1 MGLPWDEASVP
12 RNLKVIASLRSGDK
26 LSVLKK
32 GTHPTNYSNLGKGGR
47 GLREI
52 FDRQQGGFWAGKR
65 GLERSKKGETLL
77 EDKQYF
83 IPLVSIFQAAVRMWH
98 EGQGVQPLDIA
109 NAYRGLERMKST
121 YRKSS
126 LQHRQKM
133 HQILTTI
140 NPMIPRV
147 GASRCIPI
155 KKGRTVNLLK
165 QKELAG
171 MENFFAG
178 FLNSPDNAGFS
189 QEQEGTAGQLRS
201 IFGTDQQSQASP
213 TRIPTNGGMQYT
225 RQKLGVCRQFIM
237 DNHRN
242 PGWLGKNRLPPDGV
256 ASTKTLYQALS
267 EDEAM
272 LFLVSQLVNQA
283 GIEAL
288 ISDVLTYRAPDTKQY
303 EKYDW
308 LFSAS
313 NLKILPIAWQN
324 HPIYITLHKHW
335 LEVTSIMKID
345 CQSPAAFQACELA
358 KDPSENTT
366 PIQPFSGLQLG
377 LPKFEAT
384 FALSCRRN
392 GQTIS
397 WQLNT
402 AEVQT

>member
-1 MGLPWDEASVP
+1 MGLPWDEANVP

-32 GTHPTNYSNLGKGGR
+32 GANPTYFSNLGKKGR

-65 GLERSKKGETLL
+65 GLERSRKGETLL
-77 EDKQYF
+77 QDKQYL

-98 EGQGVQPLDIA
+98 QGQGVQPLDIA
-109 NAYRGLERMKST
+109 NAFRGLERMKST
-121 YRKSS
+121 YLKSS

-133 HQILTTI
+133 QQILSTI
-140 NPMIPRV
+140 NPLIPRV

-155 KKGRTVNLLK
+155 KKGKTVNLLK

-171 MENFFAG
+171 IKTFFAG

-189 QEQEGTAGQLRS
+189 QEQNATNTELQSVFGTAQP
-201 IFGTDQQSQASP
+201 SQAAP

-225 RQKLGVCRQFIM
+225 RQMLGVCRQFIM

-242 PGWLGKNRLPPDGV
+242 PGWLGKNRLPKNGV
-256 ASTKTLYQALS
+256 DSTKALYQALS
-267 EDEAM
+267 GDEAM

-288 ISDVLTYRAPDTKQY
+288 ISDVLTYRTPETKRYQ
-303 EKYDW
+303 KFDW
-308 LFSAS
+308 LLSAS
-313 NLKILPIAWQN
+313 NFKMLPIAWHEHQ
-324 HPIYITLHKHW
+324 IYITVHKHTV
-335 LEVTSIMKID
+335 EITSIMNID
-345 CQSPAAFQACELA
+345 CQSPAAFQACNIA
-358 KDPSENTT
+358 KDPTENTT
-366 PIQPFSGLQLG
+366 PIQPYSGTRLK
-377 LPKFEAT
+377 LPKFEAAFT
-384 FALSCRRN
+384 LSCRRN